1 MNVDSLILVLVGG
14 AITLLGTLWAHSLR
28 ARQEDLKR
36 QETLNG
42 VLQGIHDEIQALWT
56 TYKEGMGHELE
67 ALEDNTPFF
76 GYYPLTQ
83 EYCTIYTG
91 NSSLIGQIRDH
102 NLRKAIVTTYLMFK
116 VVLDSYK
123 VHNEIQR
130 EHSSWHMMQGQT
142 NNVVHKE
149 YEKIYYQLLIQH
161 TVTLKRRHY
170 EWKEKVEELLE
181 MLRCASESF
190 VIPISRAKRIKRSL
204 KKIGNIGVV
213 PRS

>member
-1 MNVDSLILVLVGG
+1 LCNICSATKPAIHKALANVIFSYPLFPGFSGSFFEESLIPYVFQPDRGYFAQHSG
-14 AITLLGTLWAHSLR
+14 ITLLGTLWAHCLL
-28 ARQEDLKR
+28 ARLEDLKR

-56 TYKEGMGHELE
+56 TYKEGMGDALE

-142 NNVVHKE
+142 NNVVHKGK
-149 YEKIYYQLLIQH
+149 YSANPFFFNFNKLCGI
-161 TVTLKRRHY
+161 
-170 EWKEKVEELLE
+170 
-181 MLRCASESF
+181 F
-190 VIPISRAKRIKRSL
+190 
-204 KKIGNIGVV
+204 
-213 PRS
+213 